1 MKNSAAG
8 MGNFRNSLVQ
18 QGVFVIVFPLLC
30 QILVV
35 VLLVGSVSQIREEQ
49 LKSAHARD
57 MIGLAYGL
65 VLDTIGGI
73 YEMHADSEQ
82 EGLLDLESSKK
93 QGARLEREVQTLK
106 EMAIEPSEKR
116 NALAVESSARGLL
129 ECLSWVALEQAKGIH
144 NWKRVDQRCYQAV
157 TDGSKNFIESLQ
169 DMADLE
175 EPLASAQKNGVSQN
189 HITWL
194 LCAALFNIVLALG
207 LGLFYIS
214 RITNALK
221 TVDRNRILLAERQPL
236 LPLIDAHDEL
246 MQLDLAIHSAQA
258 SLNAALE
265 AGNRMIQEAGNLIC
279 TLDNDLLFLGAN
291 PAAFKILGLD
301 AEGVVGKSV
310 REFVDSHAINRLR
323 EAQNSQEEDKFEVR
337 IKRADGSEIHSH
349 WSVNVGNTPG
359 ILFCVIQDISEQKRK
374 EGLRQRFL
382 DAVRSSLRTPMAGIV
397 ESIQQVI
404 ASDNIA
410 PSEEKV
416 RGDLQRASR
425 SARQCILLI
434 DVLLDAQSAEKGTI
448 KIDPE
453 RISIGQVVSE
463 SVELV
468 RNIAEKNKIKLESNL
483 IDTVVSCDPF
493 KLTQTTINF
502 LSNAIKF
509 SPAGGTIYIT
519 VSQTEDAIEVSVTDE
534 GPGIS
539 EEFRDKVFK
548 PFVQVP
554 GEKAK
559 EGTGLGLAICK
570 QIVDGHGGRIGVKP
584 SDRSARGSTF
594 WYRIPKK

>member
-35 VLLVGSVSQIREEQ
+35 ALLVGNVSQIREEQ

-106 EMAIEPSEKR
+106 EMATEPSEKR

-175 EPLASAQKNGVSQN
+175 EPLASAQKNGVNQN

-221 TVDRNRILLAERQPL
+221 TVDRNRILLAERKPL

-301 AEGVVGKSV
+301 AEGVIGKSV
-310 REFVDSHAINRLR
+310 REFVDGYAINRLR
-323 EAQNSQEEDKFEVR
+323 EAQNSQEEDKFELR

-404 ASDNIA
+404 ASDKIA

-448 KIDPE
+448 KIEPE

-463 SVELV
+463 SIELV